1 MSINAEPGPA
11 FPVRP
16 AAGDASGSGPA
27 ASGLPLA
34 ERKRQLISEDLR
46 EVALQLLAARGY
58 DETTVDDIAV
68 AAGMSRR
75 TFHRYYASKED
86 VVIQLLADLGDQM
99 REELTARPPSE
110 PPAESLRHAVTV
122 AINFCAGHHDA
133 AKTLAVVRLIL
144 RTPVLHARSLER
156 QARWQADLAEV
167 LAARLN
173 LDVDALYPQ
182 MATRMAFAALNTALE
197 RWATTDGRAD
207 PLDLTD
213 RAFAMLAPA
222 LRP

>member
-1 MSINAEPGPA
+1 
-11 FPVRP
+11 
-16 AAGDASGSGPA
+16 
-27 ASGLPLA
+27 
-34 ERKRQLISEDLR
+34 
-46 EVALQLLAARGY
+46 VALQLLAARGY

-99 REELTARPPSE
+99 REELTARPPGE

-197 RWATTDGRAD
+197 RWATTDGQAD

-213 RAFAMLAPA
+213 RAFTMLAPA

>member
-1 MSINAEPGPA
+1 MSINAEPGA
-11 FPVRP
+11 
-16 AAGDASGSGPA
+16 AAGGASSSGPA

-99 REELTARPPSE
+99 REELTARPPGE

-197 RWATTDGRAD
+197 RWATTDGQAD

-213 RAFAMLAPA
+213 RAFTMLAPA